1 MFGVLR
7 QGRSSYSSTQ
17 CHGRTYVWSVMAARL
32 GYVQGDS
39 QGNVSV
45 LAGHSNG
52 EREKKK
58 SSYEQ
63 VSDYEWLLGENSL
76 NLQIKEF
83 CEW

>member
-58 SSYEQ
+58 KS
-63 VSDYEWLLGENSL
+63 V
-76 NLQIKEF
+76 
-83 CEW
+83 